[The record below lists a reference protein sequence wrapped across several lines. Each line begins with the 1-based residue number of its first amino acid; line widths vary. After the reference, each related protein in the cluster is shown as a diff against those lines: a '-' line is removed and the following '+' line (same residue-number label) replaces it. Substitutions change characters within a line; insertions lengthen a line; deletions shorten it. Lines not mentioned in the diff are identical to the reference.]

1 MATNP
6 IDFSVG
12 FDFNFF
18 LDPQGRRIQPALVEA
33 SSKRL
38 SLAGRELQTIAKK
51 KIKHKRPTKL
61 QLAKSRGG
69 PPNWYSSTVRERAKK
84 SIEKKLKTR
93 SEPGQPPF
101 SHVAAGERGIRSIF
115 YHFARADMTTI
126 VGPVLFNVGGVP
138 ELLEKGGETESVVE
152 VTKRGRKS
160 YVRKRVRI
168 AARPFMR
175 PSLQDFIAG
184 GKFPDLF
191 KDLV

>member
-12 FDFNFF
+12 FDFDFF
-18 LDPQGRRIQPALVEA
+18 LDPQGRSIQPALDQA

-69 PPNWYSSTVRERAKK
+69 PPNWYSATVRERAKR
-84 SIEKKLKTR
+84 SIEKKLNTR

-115 YHFARADMTTI
+115 YHFARADLTTI
-126 VGPVLFNVGGVP
+126 GGPGACNAGGGP
-138 ELLEKGGETESVVE
+138 ELREKGGETEAGVE

-160 YVRKRVRI
+160 FVRKRVRI
-168 AARPFMR
+168 AKRPFMR
-175 PSLQDFIAG
+175 PSLEDFVEG